1 MAARITRREFLRG
14 PASVAVAA
22 LVAPLVTAC
31 GGPSSSAGVST
42 GKPQLEMWAF
52 SQTRTAWQQRA
63 FKQYY
68 SQGDGRGT
76 PIKYGG
82 EFDINF
88 LVLPYSQ
95 MHDKMMI
102 TTQAGQG
109 GPDIVDIEISRY
121 SQFIKGG
128 SAAFVPLNEY
138 MKDYGG
144 AEALFTGSATDPWS
158 WKGEIHG
165 LGNELNACAM
175 AYRWDLYDQY
185 GVQLPIKT
193 YEEMAE
199 AGKKL
204 QKDTNGKIYLIDF
217 DINGWGYWWIMTLQ
231 QGGGFFDSDGRP
243 KWQEPAGVRTM
254 QYMQTALYGARLDGK
269 DAWAMVQPAGPS
281 RNAVFANGEVLTLL
295 GPSWNISGFP
305 RQNLKQTDGKWM
317 VQPMPLWGGASG
329 GAPTATWGGTGVCVP
344 QTTRHR
350 DWAVEF
356 VLWEHFTPDAVIED
370 FRERQVWPTLK
381 KAWSNPELTAAIPW
395 FNNQAV
401 GPIINDVA
409 DQIPKWF
416 NSPFWPEGTD
426 AFTRVGLVP
435 ALQGKREPA
444 QTLSDA
450 TAEAQQIMNF
460 ESA

>member
-1 MAARITRREFLRG
+1 MDTPLTRRRVFLG
-14 PASVAVAA
+14 PLELGSTALLASLAMSC
-22 LVAPLVTAC
+22 AP
-31 GGPSSSAGVST
+31 AGASP
-42 GKPQLEMWAF
+42 GEKKPLLEMWAF
-52 SQTRTAWQQRA
+52 SRTRTAWQERA

-76 PIKYGG
+76 PIRYGG
-82 EFDINF
+82 RFDINF
-88 LVLPYSQ
+88 LVLPYAQ

-128 SAAFVPLNEY
+128 VVGFIPLNQY
-138 MKDYGG
+138 LKDFGG
-144 AEALFTGSATDPWS
+144 EDALFKGSATDPWS
-158 WKGEIHG
+158 WRDEIHG

-175 AYRWDLYDQY
+175 AYRWDLFEQY
-185 GVQLPIKT
+185 GIRTPIRT

-204 QKDTNGKIYLIDF
+204 QRDTGGRVFIIDF
-217 DINGWGYWWIMTLQ
+217 PIDGWGYWWMMTLQ
-231 QGGGFFDSDGRP
+231 QGGGFFDVEGRP
-243 KWQEPAGVRTM
+243 KWHEPSGVRTM
-254 QYMQTALYGARLDGK
+254 RFIQEALYGPNKDGR
-269 DAWAMVQPAGPS
+269 DAWAMVPPAGPS
-281 RNAVFANGEVLTLL
+281 RNAAFINGEILTIL

-317 VQPMPLWGGASG
+317 VQPMPVWAGVPS
-329 GAPTATWGGTGVCVP
+329 APTATWGGTGVCVP
-344 QTTRHR
+344 RTARHR
-350 DWAVEF
+350 DWAIEF

-381 KAWSNPELTAAIPW
+381 KAWGKEELTAPIPW
-395 FNNQAV
+395 FNNQRV
-401 GPIINDVA
+401 GDVINEVA
-409 DQIPKWF
+409 DKIPKWF

-435 ALQGKREPA
+435 ALQGKRDPA
-444 QTLSDA
+444 QALLEA
-450 TAEAQQIMNF
+450 KAEAERIIAF